1 MRTAMTRKSRNTV
14 RRSRFRTLNRVVL
27 MSCAVFL
34 PLYLAIR
41 FTGGS
46 AEKLELLPDLLERV
60 KNPIAWE
67 VPPDGVRHL
76 HYFKGEPDEGNKFVL
91 VTLRM
96 EARMK
101 IGYPIV
107 PRCFRLV
114 DSADTVYFPLS
125 RSPLFIERGV
135 EFRLER
141 DDAFEGELLFEIP
154 RDRDSVRLLYDRYQD

>member
-1 MRTAMTRKSRNTV
+1 MTRKSRNTV

-60 KNPIAWE
+60 KHPIVWE

-91 VTLRM
+91 VTVRM

-101 IGYPIV
+101 IGYAIV
-107 PRCFRLV
+107 PRCFRLL
-114 DSADTVYFPLS
+114 DSAGTLHYPLS
-125 RSPLFIERGV
+125 RSPVFVQHGD
-135 EFRLER
+135 EFRLDR
-141 DDAFEGELLFEIP
+141 GDSFEGELLFETP
-154 RDRDSVRLLYDRYQD
+154 RDLDSVRLLYDRYQE